1 MLGRPSEA
9 DRTAG
14 SESDTG
20 PKGRTVIELVIDSI
34 RVSLR
39 HFQRVV
45 ILREKEAGRFLPI
58 WIGADVAEAIA
69 LRLQDVS
76 VPRPQTHDLLHTMV
90 EELGGTVRSVVVNDL
105 SNDTFFARI
114 RLEQDGRV
122 TEVDSRPSDAIAI
135 AVRAR
140 VPIFVEESV
149 LDRAGVVLDAAGEPV
164 EGGDSESRRTR
175 VTQEELRGLSA
186 FTDFVSELDLDDFDQ
201 RESP

>member
-1 MLGRPSEA
+1 MTESGMREVAVASLGL
-9 DRTAG
+9 DKT
-14 SESDTG
+14 TG
-20 PKGRTVIELVIDSI
+20 AP
-34 RVSLR
+34 
-39 HFQRVV
+39 VV
-45 ILREKEAGRFLPI
+45 ILREKDGDRFLPI

-149 LDRAGVVLDAAGEPV
+149 LDRAGVVLDAAGE
-164 EGGDSESRRTR
+164 
-175 VTQEELRGLSA
+175 RGPAGARWPFRFCSCLPSQA
-186 FTDFVSELDLDDFDQ
+186 VDRPIPSC
-201 RESP
+201 